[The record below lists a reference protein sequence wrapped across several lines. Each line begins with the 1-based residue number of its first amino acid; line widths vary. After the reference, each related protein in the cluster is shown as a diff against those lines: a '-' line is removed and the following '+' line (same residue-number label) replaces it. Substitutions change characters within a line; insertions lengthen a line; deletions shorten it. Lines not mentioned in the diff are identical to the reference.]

1 MNCQQMQTK
10 DLLMRDNGQEGN
22 TRATGRAGNYVIA
35 SGIGDLCGVCSQS
48 RLRMLVVS
56 DVGRES
62 MPVPSVRSVPV
73 VMATILVVDISS
85 MAQVKGA
92 IADDGIKFQRSSE
105 VENERSNERRSSYK
119 VIPLRFPSSWNIG
132 HRRD

>member
-10 DLLMRDNGQEGN
+10 DLLKRDKGQEGN
-22 TRATGRAGNYVIA
+22 TRATGRAGKYVIA

-56 DVGRES
+56 DTGRES

-85 MAQVKGA
+85 MAAG
-92 IADDGIKFQRSSE
+92 
-105 VENERSNERRSSYK
+105 RRCDC
-119 VIPLRFPSSWNIG
+119 R
-132 HRRD
+132 